1 MGRGLFELNSVGKE
15 SVFTSRESISFNS
28 DPEYLRFIDTQFT
41 TESSEPD
48 MVEEKQLPKHKNY
61 SNFFFIKLIFKT
73 SKNIQVKS

>member
-48 MVEEKQLPKHKNY
+48 MVEEK
-61 SNFFFIKLIFKT
+61 
-73 SKNIQVKS
+73 